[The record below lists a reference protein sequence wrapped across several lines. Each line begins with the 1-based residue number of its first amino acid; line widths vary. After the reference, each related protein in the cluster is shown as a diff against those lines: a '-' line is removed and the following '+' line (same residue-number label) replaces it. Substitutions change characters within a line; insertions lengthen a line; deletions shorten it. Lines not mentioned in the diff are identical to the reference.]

1 MPRSL
6 YEADFVAFGLALVA
20 IALALY
26 GAWRGYSW
34 VTLASARD
42 VEEHARE
49 VIEMMEGPMAEL
61 GEEVEGVFELVD
73 CGRDEYPGDGLR
85 LVLIASPT
93 EPASQAPRPFD
104 RFDGP
109 TTKLLTLLGL
119 KDLRHGDEVF
129 IQAKVY
135 ARARPSTDKVRL

>member
-1 MPRSL
+1 MLHSL
-6 YEADFVAFGLALVA
+6 YEADFVVFGLALGA

-26 GAWRGYSW
+26 GVWRGYTW
-34 VTLASARD
+34 VSLASARD
-42 VEEHARE
+42 VEERARE
-49 VIEMMEGPMAEL
+49 VIELEFPMARL

-93 EPASQAPRPFD
+93 EAVVVSSRSHGE
-104 RFDGP
+104 GP
-109 TTKLLTLLGL
+109 TTEVLTLLGL
-119 KDLRHGDEVF
+119 KDLQQGDEVF

-135 ARARPSTDKVRL
+135 ARARPRTDKERL